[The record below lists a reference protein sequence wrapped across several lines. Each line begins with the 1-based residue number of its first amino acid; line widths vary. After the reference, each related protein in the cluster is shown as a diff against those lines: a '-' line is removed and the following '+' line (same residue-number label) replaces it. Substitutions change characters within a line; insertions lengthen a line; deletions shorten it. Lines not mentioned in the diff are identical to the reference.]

1 MALDKGHKEADKQL
15 RNVQKRL
22 KKEYQKAYEDM
33 KEKTDAWLEQFR
45 RKEADMLSKL
55 RAGEITH
62 KEFIEFREH
71 YMMTSR
77 QMKGICTELGNTL
90 TDYNERATA
99 IINGHARS
107 VFVNNYNYGAYEV
120 CKGTGTNIAFHLV
133 DEKTV
138 DRLLGDNVKLL
149 PQVDLDKVKDVRWNM
164 QKVQSALT
172 QGILQGDSIGNISK
186 RLQQVTN
193 MTDKAAV
200 RNART
205 MTTSAENGGRQAVYE
220 EAEAMGIE
228 LEKTWV
234 ATLDDRTR
242 DSHVELDGQTIPVD
256 QKFKNADGE
265 LMFPADPDGTPEN
278 VYNCRCTMIT
288 SIKGHKR
295 DLSSRQMGPSLGNW
309 SYETW
314 KKNAMEQ
321 IEARKK

>member
-1 MALDKGHKEADKQL
+1 MDKGHKKADKDL
-15 RNVQKRL
+15 KAVEKRI
-22 KKEYQKAYEDM
+22 KKEYEKAYREM

-62 KEFIEFREH
+62 KEFIEFRQH

-77 QMKGICTELGNTL
+77 QMKGICTELSTTL
-90 TDYNERATA
+90 NDYNERATA

-120 CKGTGTNIAFHLV
+120 CRGTGTNIAFQLV

-138 DRLLGDNVKLL
+138 DRLLKGNVKLL
-149 PQVDLDKVKDVRWNM
+149 PHLDIDDEKHTRWNM

-172 QGILQGDSIGNISK
+172 QGILQGDSIPNIAK
-186 RLQQVTN
+186 RLERVTDMDAN
-193 MTDKAAV
+193 AAV

-256 QKFKNADGE
+256 EKFKNADGE

-278 VYNCRCTMIT
+278 VYNCRCTMVT
-288 SIKGHKR
+288 SVKGFKR
-295 DLSSRQMGPSLGNW
+295 DMSSRQMGPSLGNW

-314 KKNAMEQ
+314 KKDALEH
-321 IEARKK
+321 IAERKKQ